1 MRRDDGS
8 ATQTGTAHTEAVP
21 TEPAAATAP
30 RRGPEAVRAVLPP
43 ACREVG
49 QLWIDGEWRPAS
61 TGATFDT
68 IDPTT
73 GRHLYTVA
81 AASTADVD
89 AAVDAARRASARWWA
104 MDGQDRARILRR
116 IADALRA
123 HAPQLG
129 LLDTLDAGRPIRDT
143 QTRDVERAARIFE
156 FFAGVTDRLR
166 GANIPGQPGFVNLT
180 RYEPYG
186 VVGAIIPWN
195 YPMTNVATKVAPA
208 LATGN
213 GVVLKPAEQT
223 PLSALLIA
231 QVAHDAGLPPGLL
244 NVVNGPGDETGRA
257 IVAHPG
263 IPKISFTGST
273 EVGRLIGRTCGES
286 LKSVTL
292 ELGGKTANVVFP
304 DADLAA
310 AADAAVFT
318 AFMNQG
324 QTCTA
329 GTRLL
334 LHDSIADEFITLVRD
349 RMATIEVGD
358 PLRPETQIGPVV
370 SEAQFDRVKSYLSAG
385 LDDGAR
391 LLVGGARPAGAPD
404 AGFFVA
410 PALFVDVEPTMRI
423 AREEIFGPVLS
434 VLRFG
439 DEDEAI
445 ALANGTPYGLAAAI
459 WTSDVGRVHRFAE
472 RAEAGIVWANTV
484 HTLHPGSPYGGYKQ
498 SGVGAEMGIEAV
510 THLMRLKSIW
520 IGTEPWRSPW
530 VG

>member
-1 MRRDDGS
+1 
-8 ATQTGTAHTEAVP
+8 
-21 TEPAAATAP
+21 
-30 RRGPEAVRAVLPP
+30 VL
-43 ACREVG
+43 A
-49 QLWIDGEWRPAS
+49 QLWIDGRWRPS
-61 TGATFDT
+61 GSGATFDT

-73 GRHLYTVA
+73 GRPLYTVA
-81 AASTADVD
+81 SATADDVD
-89 AAVDAARRASARWWA
+89 EAVAAAQRAAVGWWA

-116 IADALRA
+116 VADALRA
-123 HAPQLG
+123 RAPELG

-143 QTRDVERAARIFE
+143 QSRDVERAARIFE

-166 GANIPGQPGFVNLT
+166 GAHIPAQPGFVNLT

-195 YPMTNVATKVAPA
+195 YPITNVATKVAPA

-213 GVVLKPAEQT
+213 AVVLKPAEQT

-231 QVAHDAGLPPGLL
+231 QIAHEAGLPAGLL

-263 IPKISFTGST
+263 IPKITFTGST
-273 EVGRLIGRTCGES
+273 EVGRLIGRTCGEL

-292 ELGGKTANVVFP
+292 ELGGKTANVVFE
-304 DADLAA
+304 DADLAL

-334 LHDSIADEFITLVRD
+334 VHDVIADEFMALVQD
-349 RMATIEVGD
+349 RMGRIVVGD
-358 PLRPETQIGPVV
+358 PLRPDTQVGPLISAEHFERV
-370 SEAQFDRVKSYLSAG
+370 SSYLRAG
-385 LDDGAR
+385 PEEGAR
-391 LLVGGARPAGAPD
+391 LLVGPERPRELPED
-404 AGFFVA
+404 GFFVE
-410 PALFVDVEPTMRI
+410 PAIFVDVQPSMRI

-434 VLRFG
+434 VLRFR
-439 DEDEAI
+439 DEQEAT
-445 ALANGTPYGLAAAI
+445 ALANDTPYGLAATI
-459 WTSDVGRVHRFAE
+459 WTNDVGRVHRFAE
-472 RAEAGIVWANTV
+472 QAQAGIVWANTV

-510 THLMRLKSIW
+510 SQLMRLKSVW

-530 VG
+530 SS

>member
-1 MRRDDGS
+1 
-8 ATQTGTAHTEAVP
+8 
-21 TEPAAATAP
+21 
-30 RRGPEAVRAVLPP
+30 
-43 ACREVG
+43 
-49 QLWIDGEWRPAS
+49 LWINGKWRPS
-61 TGATFDT
+61 SSGATFDT
-68 IDPTT
+68 VDPTT
-73 GRHLYTVA
+73 GQFLYTVA
-81 AASTADVD
+81 AATADDVD
-89 AAVDAARRASARWWA
+89 DAVTAAERAGALWWT

-116 IADALRA
+116 IADELRA
-123 HAPQLG
+123 CAPELG

-166 GANIPGQPGFVNLT
+166 GAQIPAQPGFVNLT

-195 YPMTNVATKVAPA
+195 YPITNVATKVAPA

-231 QVAHDAGLPPGLL
+231 EIADRAGLPPGLL
-244 NVVNGPGDETGRA
+244 NVVNGAGDETGRA

-263 IPKISFTGST
+263 IPKITFTGST
-273 EVGRLIGRTCGES
+273 EVGRSIGRACGES
-286 LKSVTL
+286 LKGVTL
-292 ELGGKTANVVFP
+292 ELGGKTANVVFA
-304 DADLAA
+304 DADLAV

-334 LHDSIADEFITLVRD
+334 IQDAVAEEFIALVHERIQ
-349 RMATIEVGD
+349 RIVVGD
-358 PLRPETQIGPVV
+358 PLRPGTQVGPVV
-370 SEAQFDRVKSYLSAG
+370 SGAQFERVNEYVRAG
-385 LDDGAR
+385 LNEGAR
-391 LLVGGARPAGAPD
+391 LLAGGERPHH
-404 AGFFVA
+404 A
-410 PALFVDVEPTMRI
+410 PATGYFLTPVLFVDVKPTMRI

-434 VLRFG
+434 VLRFR

-445 ALANGTPYGLAAAI
+445 ALANSTPYGLAATV
-459 WTSDVGRVHRFAE
+459 WTNNVGRVHRFAE
-472 RAEAGIVWANTV
+472 QAQAGIVWANTV

-498 SGVGAEMGIEAV
+498 SGVGAEMGLEAV
-510 THLMRLKSIW
+510 SQLMRLKTIW
-520 IGTEPWRSPW
+520 IGVEPWRSPW
-530 VG
+530 AG